1 MYNYYIIKFKGKRG
15 SLIKENDETKIG
27 FMFKVSNSSDD
38 KKYDGLMKIRKAD
51 VLRNKC
57 FDEWNKYELLQLVEL
72 YYQYFNKHRNSD
84 LVWDINE
91 YVISGQYEKDR
102 NE

>member
-1 MYNYYIIKFKGKRG
+1 
-15 SLIKENDETKIG
+15 
-27 FMFKVSNSSDD
+27 MFKVSNSSDD
-38 KKYDGLMKIRKAD
+38 KKYDGLMKIRKGD